1 MQILETG
8 ISTNN
13 DKQHRANGFSLIEIL
28 VVLVIIGIF
37 LGATVL
43 SINTA
48 GIDRDLEWEAFR
60 VNTLIDVMSE
70 EAIVRNKDFGIL
82 FTESSYH
89 FYIYD
94 NIKKIWYMPTDE
106 TVLSSHEL
114 RNSVTLALSLE
125 DKVIELENSLDLNDQ
140 EQISPHIILF
150 SSGLVMPFKLF
161 LNTENSLNRF
171 IVNVNSNSAINLIE
185 DFID

>member
-8 ISTNN
+8 ISTNH
-13 DKQHRANGFSLIEIL
+13 DKKLIANGFSLIEIL

-37 LGATVL
+37 LGTTVL
-43 SINTA
+43 SISTT

-60 VNTLIDVMSE
+60 VNTLLDVMTE

-94 NIKKIWYMPTDE
+94 NIKKIWYMPIDE
-106 TVLSSHEL
+106 SVLSSYEL
-114 RNSVTLALSLE
+114 RDSITLQLSLE
-125 DKVIELENSLDLNDQ
+125 DKIIELENSLDLNDQ
-140 EQISPHIILF
+140 EQVSPHIILF

-161 LNTENSLNRF
+161 LNRENSLNRF
-171 IVNVNSNSAINLIE
+171 IVNVNSNSKINIIE